1 MCCRYVNK
9 PEKKFEV
16 KAVYQLI
23 PFTNSYLLVVPSQS
37 MRIEGERDEFQG
49 PCGFDGDSR

>member
-49 PCGFDGDSR
+49 LVD